1 MEATPQAPDVNPQ
14 GPQHDDAQGKG
25 KPEMDGMPMNGDMKI
40 KPAPTQINPH

>member
-1 MEATPQAPDVNPQ
+1 MQPTSQAPDVNPQ

-25 KPEMDGMPMNGDMKI
+25 TPKMDGMPTNDDMKM